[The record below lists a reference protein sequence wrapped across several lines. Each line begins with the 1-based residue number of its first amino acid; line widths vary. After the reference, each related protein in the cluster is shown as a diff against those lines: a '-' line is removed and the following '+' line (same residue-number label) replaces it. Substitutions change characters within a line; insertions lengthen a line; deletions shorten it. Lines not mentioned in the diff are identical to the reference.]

1 MRIVRLG
8 QGVDAT
14 GPFAPEAL
22 QRTRSA
28 LVDYAALCTTHGV
41 DRIRMVATSA
51 TRDAGNRDVFFAMT
65 AEVLGDVV
73 DGAIAEVITGAQ
85 EAELS
90 FRGAV
95 NELDPAA
102 GPFVIVDLGGGST
115 EVVAGHRHGG
125 GELFGR
131 HRLRAADRALPAFGS
146 ADGRR
151 GGCRARGGPRTAR

>member
-1 MRIVRLG
+1 
-8 QGVDAT
+8 
-14 GPFAPEAL
+14 
-22 QRTRSA
+22 
-28 LVDYAALCTTHGV
+28 
-41 DRIRMVATSA
+41 MVATSA

-73 DGAIAEVITGAQ
+73 DGAVAEVITGAE

-95 NELDPAA
+95 NELDSSA

-115 EVVAGHRHGG
+115 EVVLGTDTVH

-131 HRLRAADRALPAFGS
+131 HRLRPADRAVPALRP
-146 ADGRR
+146 ADRRR
-151 GGCRARGGPRTAR
+151 GGGGARGGPRTARRSAARRPGGAGPHLGRGGRHDDDGRRARARHDEL